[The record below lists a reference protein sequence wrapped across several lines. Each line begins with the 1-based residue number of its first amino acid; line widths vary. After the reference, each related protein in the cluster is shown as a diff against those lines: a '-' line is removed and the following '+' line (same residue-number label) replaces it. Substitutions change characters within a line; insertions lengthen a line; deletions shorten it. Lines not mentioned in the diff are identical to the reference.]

1 MPGHYGKKTG
11 AKKMGTRKGPLTQMT
26 VAMTRKKNGTKAKG
40 VQTDGDR
47 ARMGMGRKKRR

>member
-1 MPGHYGKKTG
+1 MPGHYGKKMG
-11 AKKMGTRKGPLTQMT
+11 AKKMGPRKGPVTQMT